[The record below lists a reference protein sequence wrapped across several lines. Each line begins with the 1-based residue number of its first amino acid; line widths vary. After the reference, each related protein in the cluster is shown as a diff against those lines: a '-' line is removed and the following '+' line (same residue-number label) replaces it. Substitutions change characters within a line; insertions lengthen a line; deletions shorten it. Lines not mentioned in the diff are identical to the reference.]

1 MQHTAAMPN
10 LEPDPHHPAQ
20 TQIDALRRERMQL
33 IQRRNMVAILWAVAL
48 VLVLAIVGILK
59 NPGQGL
65 PLQLLWMLESP
76 TGETLLMISLVPV
89 VLSVLRLS
97 QREQDVRGEIEL
109 LQAKD
114 KVDAVLGNTNSA
126 ANLLGQPPSYFDRLV
141 RINVDNLSEYYALV
155 KVHTN
160 NSFRASLG
168 SGAVGFLLIVAGVL
182 ASFGGA
188 ERATSATLAAV
199 SGVITEFIAGVFFF
213 LYNKTVRQLKDY
225 HDSLLAVQN
234 ILLALKLVNESDDP
248 EGKKE
253 MTAQMCKALLSHYP
267 TRGERVGARAAQ
279 KPALETAPAE

>member
-1 MQHTAAMPN
+1 MQDSASVAG
-10 LEPDPHHPAQ
+10 LEPDPHHAVQ
-20 TQIDALRRERMQL
+20 TQIEQLRRERLQL
-33 IQRRNMVAILWAVAL
+33 IRRRNTVAVLWALAL
-48 VLVLAIVGILK
+48 LLAFALAGILK
-59 NPGQGL
+59 NPGQDL
-65 PLQLLWMLESP
+65 HFQLLWMLESP
-76 TGETLLMISLVPV
+76 TGETLLMIALVPA

-188 ERATSATLAAV
+188 ERSTPATLAAI
-199 SGVITEFIAGVFFF
+199 SGLITEFIAGVFFF

-253 MTAQMCKALLSHYP
+253 MTAQMCKALLSHFP
-267 TRGERVGARAAQ
+267 TRADRSGGIATPKLTPETAAAQ
-279 KPALETAPAE
+279 